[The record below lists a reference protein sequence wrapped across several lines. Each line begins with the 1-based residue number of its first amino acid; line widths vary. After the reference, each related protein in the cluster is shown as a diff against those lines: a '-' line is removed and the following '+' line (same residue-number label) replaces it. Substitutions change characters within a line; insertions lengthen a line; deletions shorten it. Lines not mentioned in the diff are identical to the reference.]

1 MKDRLKNI
9 IYIFLIIVFSLSL
22 VQKQFQNDTYFDI
35 AVGEKI
41 LNQGIY
47 VEEDFSFVEGLEYE
61 NVRWLFDIT
70 VAKLYNL
77 FDFHGIYIFVN
88 CITSLIGLSL
98 FYILIKQ
105 KNSKLLSFLLVL
117 FTMYL
122 TRSMYIARA
131 HIISFF
137 IFIWEYYFIEKLL
150 DTKQK
155 RYIIILMILSILL
168 ANVHASVYPLFFV
181 MFLPYLAEEICS
193 KFKKIPQNENKIIC
207 ENKNGIYILIITMC
221 CIK

>member
-77 FDFHGIYIFVN
+77 
-88 CITSLIGLSL
+88 
-98 FYILIKQ
+98 
-105 KNSKLLSFLLVL
+105 
-117 FTMYL
+117 
-122 TRSMYIARA
+122 
-131 HIISFF
+131 
-137 IFIWEYYFIEKLL
+137 
-150 DTKQK
+150 
-155 RYIIILMILSILL
+155 
-168 ANVHASVYPLFFV
+168 
-181 MFLPYLAEEICS
+181 
-193 KFKKIPQNENKIIC
+193 
-207 ENKNGIYILIITMC
+207 
-221 CIK
+221 